1 MRSAR
6 PGPEPASAA
15 EWQQVEVRF
24 PFSRRAAVG
33 PVDLV
38 VRPGERVLL
47 LGASGS
53 GKSTL
58 LLTLTG
64 LIPKSIPASVT
75 GRIVIFGA
83 DTGSRAPWGWA
94 AQVAQYFQDADQT
107 LCGMSVEDE
116 IAFPLENRAMPAP
129 GIAEAVATAMQQVG
143 LPDAWRHR
151 RTSTLSGGERQLVA
165 LAATLAQDAPLFVTD
180 EPTAHLAPAA
190 ARRLHALLTSRRR
203 DRAILIVD
211 HKLDGLVEWI
221 DRVFVLGNEGRIVA
235 AGHPRAVFRD
245 ARGLLASLGVWRPV
259 SSALDGALADAG
271 VAPPTAPLTVAEALA
286 HLEPG
291 SAPLDAIQKAR
302 PAVEIFLDTCT
313 APAVVPRPDR
323 PVLARLTGADCAP
336 FLGPTVLRGVNLAIH
351 DGEILGVLGANG
363 AGKSTLGACLSG
375 HLALKGGTRSGL
387 PGGIAFQRAENQFT
401 TARVDEEIAT
411 TLSRTMA
418 GPERTRCVAE
428 ALVAWGLSGLEARHP
443 LDLSMGEQ
451 RRLALAAL
459 TASDRWPLLVLDEPM
474 GGLDARGA
482 AKLVENIEAMGAK
495 GRAIAL
501 ITHDMDLALRLC
513 ARSVVLGE
521 GRLLAEGPTRMLLAD
536 STLLARAGLA
546 EPSCAEANR
555 WLRRVA
561 LC

>member
-1 MRSAR
+1 MSSWKRFTKPAPLPAWPSTMRSAR
-6 PGPEPASAA
+6 LGPEPASAA

-24 PFSRRAAVG
+24 PFSGRAAVG

-75 GRIVIFGA
+75 GRIIIFGA
-83 DTGSRAPWGWA
+83 DTGSQAPWGWA

-129 GIAEAVATAMQQVG
+129 SIAEAVATAMQQVG

-151 RTSTLSGGERQLVA
+151 RTSTLPGGERQLVA

-235 AGHPRAVFRD
+235 AGHPRTVFRD

-259 SSALDGALADAG
+259 SSALDAALADAG
-271 VAPPTAPLTVAEALA
+271 AAPP
-286 HLEPG
+286 
-291 SAPLDAIQKAR
+291 DAIQKAR

-323 PVLARLTGADCAP
+323 PILARLIGADCAP

-375 HLALKGGTRSGL
+375 HLALKGGTRSGH
-387 PGGIAFQRAENQFT
+387 PSGIAFQRAENQFT

-411 TLSRTMA
+411 TLPGTMA
-418 GPERTRCVAE
+418 APERAGRVAE

-474 GGLDARGA
+474 GGLDAHGA
-482 AKLVENIEAMGAK
+482 AKLVENIEALGAK

-501 ITHDMDLALRLC
+501 ITHDMELALRLC

-521 GRLLAEGPTRMLLAD
+521 GRVLAEGPTRMLLAD
-536 STLLARAGLA
+536 STLLGRAGLA
-546 EPSCAEANR
+546 EPSSAEANR
-555 WLRRVA
+555 WLRRVVS
-561 LC
+561 C

>member
-1 MRSAR
+1 MKSAR
-6 PGPEPASAA
+6 LGPEPASAA

-38 VRPGERVLL
+38 VRPGERALL

-75 GRIVIFGA
+75 GRIIIFGA

-94 AQVAQYFQDADQT
+94 TRVAQYFQDADQT

-165 LAATLAQDAPLFVTD
+165 LAATLAQDAALFVTD

-245 ARGLLASLGVWRPV
+245 AHAVPPRALRAVERLVRRLQEQGARRPLH
-259 SSALDGALADAG
+259 SQDGG
-271 VAPPTAPLTVAEALA
+271 VAGRQGLEGYREGLANFFQGERAVLLLLPGEEKTEAL
-286 HLEPG
+286 
-291 SAPLDAIQKAR
+291 
-302 PAVEIFLDTCT
+302 
-313 APAVVPRPDR
+313 
-323 PVLARLTGADCAP
+323 
-336 FLGPTVLRGVNLAIH
+336 
-351 DGEILGVLGANG
+351 
-363 AGKSTLGACLSG
+363 
-375 HLALKGGTRSGL
+375 
-387 PGGIAFQRAENQFT
+387 
-401 TARVDEEIAT
+401 
-411 TLSRTMA
+411 
-418 GPERTRCVAE
+418 
-428 ALVAWGLSGLEARHP
+428 
-443 LDLSMGEQ
+443 Q
-451 RRLALAAL
+451 RR
-459 TASDRWPLLVLDEPM
+459 
-474 GGLDARGA
+474 
-482 AKLVENIEAMGAK
+482 
-495 GRAIAL
+495 
-501 ITHDMDLALRLC
+501 
-513 ARSVVLGE
+513 
-521 GRLLAEGPTRMLLAD
+521 
-536 STLLARAGLA
+536 
-546 EPSCAEANR
+546 
-555 WLRRVA
+555 RV
-561 LC
+561 